1 MSSSGLRE
9 VLGTIMEVIQFH
21 TCSQVQTSRA
31 FQGDLVV
38 SVVLCATI
46 ISDVYE
52 CSLQEESKKDL
63 FSNK

>member
-21 TCSQVQTSRA
+21 TCSQVQPSRA

-46 ISDVYE
+46 ISVYE